1 MQAARQQLPAWDK
14 REQVTGL
21 IAHNQVVVISGMTG
35 YVKQTAVYYL
45 RFYHTH
51 WSMKQSRC
59 LIVCV
64 IEAHTYF
71 NLMDTWKEGEKRI

>member
-14 REQVTGL
+14 RKQVTGL

-35 YVKQTAVYYL
+35 YVTQTGVYYL

-51 WSMKQSRC
+51 WSMKQSRS
-59 LIVCV
+59 LIICI
-64 IEAHTYF
+64 IEAQTYF
-71 NLMDTWKEGEKRI
+71 NRMDTREEGEKTL